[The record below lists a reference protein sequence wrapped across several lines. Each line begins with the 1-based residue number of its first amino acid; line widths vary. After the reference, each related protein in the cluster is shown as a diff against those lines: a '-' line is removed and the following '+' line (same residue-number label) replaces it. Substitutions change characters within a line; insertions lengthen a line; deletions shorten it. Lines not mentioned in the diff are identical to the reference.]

1 MLKALNRNTIP
12 TPTLYPERVVQF
24 GGGNFLRAFVD
35 WMVDLLNEKT
45 DFAGNVVIVKP
56 TARGSYD
63 EFVQQDGLFHVRL
76 HGLVDGELV
85 SEQRLVTCVSRTI
98 NPYVDFAAYLA
109 LARQPEIRFI
119 VSNTTEAGIEFRED
133 DKFDDAPP
141 LSFPAKLTRFL
152 YERFQ
157 HFSGA
162 ADKGCI
168 ILPCE
173 LIEQNGTRLKAII
186 KQYIDHWRLSRD
198 FSIWLDASNVF
209 CNTLV
214 DRIVT
219 GFPANNAEATLA
231 EIGYDDRLLVEG
243 ERYHSWIIEAPTSI
257 SDELPLTKI
266 GLNVKIVPDLDT
278 YRAIKVRILNG
289 GHTSMVAPGYM
300 LGLEA
305 VHHVMQHPILS
316 QFIRDLLF
324 DEVIP
329 AMDVPVSETEL
340 QEFAEDVLLR
350 FQNPFLHHRLLSI
363 ALNSIA
369 KFKTRLLPSLLD
381 YVERK
386 GVLPP
391 RITVA
396 FAALLRFY
404 QGEWQGTAIPLK
416 DEANILE
423 WMQAIWQSEV
433 VLSEKVHALLSKS
446 DVWSADLSTIPQLA
460 ERVTAII
467 EQIDKEGIEAV
478 LKG

>member
-1 MLKALNRNTIP
+1 MLQPLNRKTIP
-12 TPTLYPERVVQF
+12 TPKQYPERIVQF

-45 DFAGNVVIVKP
+45 DFAGSVVIVKP

-63 EFVQQDGLFHVRL
+63 EFSQQDGLFHVRL
-76 HGLVDGELV
+76 HGVVDGQLV
-85 SEQRLVTCVSRTI
+85 TEQRLVTCVRRTI
-98 NPYVDFAAYLA
+98 NPYADFTAYLA

-119 VSNTTEAGIEFRED
+119 VSNTTEAGIEFRAD

-141 LSFPAKLTRFL
+141 LGFPAKLTRFL

-162 ADKGCI
+162 VDRGCI

-186 KQYIDHWRLSRD
+186 QQYAALWNLGSD
-198 FSIWLDASNVF
+198 FSAWLDTANVF

-231 EIGYDDRLLVEG
+231 AIGYDDRLLVEG
-243 ERYHSWIIEAPTSI
+243 ERYHSWIIETPAAI
-257 SDELPLTKI
+257 SEELPLTKI
-266 GLNVKIVPDLDT
+266 GMNVKIVDDLDT
-278 YRAIKVRILNG
+278 YRAIKVRLLNG
-289 GHTSMVAPGYM
+289 AHTAMVAPGYM

-305 VHHVMQHPILS
+305 VHHVMQHPLLS
-316 QFIRDLLF
+316 QFIRDMLF
-324 DEVIP
+324 EEVIP
-329 AMDVPVSETEL
+329 AMKVPVSDAEL
-340 QEFAEDVLLR
+340 QAFAEDVLLR
-350 FQNPFLHHRLLSI
+350 FQNPFLHHRLMSI

-386 GVLPP
+386 EELPP

-396 FAALLRFY
+396 FAALIRFY
-404 QGEWQGTAIPLK
+404 QGDWQGVVIPLK
-416 DEANILE
+416 DEAVTLE
-423 WMQAIWQSEV
+423 RIQHVLQSN
-433 VLSEKVHALLSKS
+433 LTLPEKVNTILSVS
-446 DVWSADLSTIPQLA
+446 DVWGADLSTIPNLV
-460 ERVTAII
+460 ERITAIV
-467 EQIDKEGIEAV
+467 EQINGEGIEAV
-478 LKG
+478 LQ